1 MGVRLRLLGRISEL
15 GVIPQALGVGGR
27 VPVGERLR
35 RRGSRG
41 VEVLVVVRG
50 DVGSG
55 GGGGG
60 GGGSREAERVSE
72 GVELPGGDVVDAV
85 HVCEDIGAVAAI
97 LAADRAECGARVV
110 GGVVVADM
118 ATQVTAGPKFPAAVG
133 APVAGAATTAVAA
146 TAASATARRPRPPT
160 KVALYMV
167 FLVGVRPVGVSAAAG
182 VLGRHHQPRVDGSH
196 HAHVWNDNPASVTPP
211 GEGPA
216 KPTPAP
222 THA

>member
-1 MGVRLRLLGRISEL
+1 M
-15 GVIPQALGVGGR
+15 
-27 VPVGERLR
+27 
-35 RRGSRG
+35 
-41 VEVLVVVRG
+41 LVVVHG
-50 DVGSG
+50 HVGSG
-55 GGGGG
+55 SGGSGGDGGGG
-60 GGGSREAERVSE
+60 REVKRVGE
-72 GVELPGGDVVDAV
+72 GVELPGGDMVDAV
-85 HVCEDIGAVAAI
+85 HVREDIGAVAAV

-133 APVAGAATTAVAA
+133 ASVAGAATTAA
-146 TAASATARRPRPPT
+146 TAASATARRPGPPA

-167 FLVGVRPVGVSAAAG
+167 FLVGVRPVGVSAGTG

-222 THA
+222 TCLG